1 MIESITALDLSILD
15 FIRNTL
21 SSPVADIIMKCLTYS
36 IEYGAMAILVFI
48 VMMFVKKMRKTG
60 FAVMGATLSVL
71 LFGELILKHIVCR
84 PRPFAVNSA
93 IDIIIKAP
101 SGFSFPSS
109 HTATC
114 FAMATAIYLFHKR
127 LGIIAYI
134 YAEYYS
140 AENVPLCTLSVGHF
154 RRSNTRYMLWH
165 RCDSACKADMQ
176 KDRKSKRIRSRT
188 KGAINMTENK
198 NVFGILGHPLG
209 HTLSPQI
216 HTRLFEISGEQAEY
230 KILDTP
236 PEKLTDSFEYFK
248 SLTGFNIT
256 IPYKIDIIKMCD
268 TLDDTAKRYNSVNC
282 IANVNGVST
291 GYNTDCTGFTKAVG
305 AMGMTLT
312 NKVLLLGCG
321 GVGRMM
327 AIEAVREGGELTI
340 AVRDADIP
348 VAKAL
353 CKEIK
358 QNYNS
363 AKVGFCLLSEVKGD
377 FDLMVNATPVGMY
390 PNTDASPLTEEALG
404 RITLNGFFDA
414 IYNPR
419 ETKLMKMVSDKGVKK
434 VSGGMQMLVW
444 QAAVAHT
451 IWSGAEYTAEQ
462 VQAISDEMMRLV

>member
-1 MIESITALDLSILD
+1 
-15 FIRNTL
+15 
-21 SSPVADIIMKCLTYS
+21 
-36 IEYGAMAILVFI
+36 
-48 VMMFVKKMRKTG
+48 
-60 FAVMGATLSVL
+60 
-71 LFGELILKHIVCR
+71 
-84 PRPFAVNSA
+84 
-93 IDIIIKAP
+93 
-101 SGFSFPSS
+101 
-109 HTATC
+109 
-114 FAMATAIYLFHKR
+114 
-127 LGIIAYI
+127 
-134 YAEYYS
+134 
-140 AENVPLCTLSVGHF
+140 
-154 RRSNTRYMLWH
+154 
-165 RCDSACKADMQ
+165 
-176 KDRKSKRIRSRT
+176 
-188 KGAINMTENK
+188 MTENK
-198 NVFGILGHPLG
+198 VNTFGILGHPLG

-216 HTRLFEISGEQAEY
+216 HTRLFELSGEQAEY

-236 PEKLTDSFEYFK
+236 PEKLTDSFDYFK
-248 SLTGFNIT
+248 SLAGFNIT

-268 TLDDTAKRYNSVNC
+268 KLDDTAKRYNSVNC

-312 NKVLLLGCG
+312 DKVLLLGCG

-340 AVRDADIP
+340 AVREADVP

-353 CKEIK
+353 CEEIK
-358 QNYNS
+358 QTYKD
-363 AKVGFCLLSEVKGD
+363 AKVSHCLLADVKGD

-390 PNTDASPLTEEALG
+390 PNIDASPLTQQDLDN
-404 RITLNGFFDA
+404 ITLNGFFDA

-419 ETKLMKMVSDKGVKK
+419 ETKLMKAVSDKGVTK

>member
-1 MIESITALDLSILD
+1 
-15 FIRNTL
+15 
-21 SSPVADIIMKCLTYS
+21 
-36 IEYGAMAILVFI
+36 
-48 VMMFVKKMRKTG
+48 
-60 FAVMGATLSVL
+60 
-71 LFGELILKHIVCR
+71 
-84 PRPFAVNSA
+84 
-93 IDIIIKAP
+93 
-101 SGFSFPSS
+101 
-109 HTATC
+109 
-114 FAMATAIYLFHKR
+114 
-127 LGIIAYI
+127 
-134 YAEYYS
+134 
-140 AENVPLCTLSVGHF
+140 
-154 RRSNTRYMLWH
+154 
-165 RCDSACKADMQ
+165 
-176 KDRKSKRIRSRT
+176 
-188 KGAINMTENK
+188 
-198 NVFGILGHPLG
+198 
-209 HTLSPQI
+209 
-216 HTRLFEISGEQAEY
+216 
-230 KILDTP
+230 
-236 PEKLTDSFEYFK
+236 
-248 SLTGFNIT
+248 
-256 IPYKIDIIKMCD
+256 MCD

-305 AMGMTLT
+305 SMGMTLT

-353 CKEIK
+353 CEEIK

-390 PNTDASPLTEEALG
+390 PNTDASPLTEETLG

>member
-1 MIESITALDLSILD
+1 
-15 FIRNTL
+15 
-21 SSPVADIIMKCLTYS
+21 
-36 IEYGAMAILVFI
+36 
-48 VMMFVKKMRKTG
+48 
-60 FAVMGATLSVL
+60 
-71 LFGELILKHIVCR
+71 
-84 PRPFAVNSA
+84 
-93 IDIIIKAP
+93 
-101 SGFSFPSS
+101 
-109 HTATC
+109 
-114 FAMATAIYLFHKR
+114 
-127 LGIIAYI
+127 
-134 YAEYYS
+134 
-140 AENVPLCTLSVGHF
+140 
-154 RRSNTRYMLWH
+154 
-165 RCDSACKADMQ
+165 
-176 KDRKSKRIRSRT
+176 
-188 KGAINMTENK
+188 MTENK

-353 CKEIK
+353 CEEIK
-358 QNYNS
+358 QNYNG

-390 PNTDASPLTEEALG
+390 PNTDASPLTEEALS

-419 ETKLMKMVSDKGVKK
+419 ETKLMKMASDKGVKK

>member
-1 MIESITALDLSILD
+1 
-15 FIRNTL
+15 
-21 SSPVADIIMKCLTYS
+21 
-36 IEYGAMAILVFI
+36 
-48 VMMFVKKMRKTG
+48 
-60 FAVMGATLSVL
+60 
-71 LFGELILKHIVCR
+71 
-84 PRPFAVNSA
+84 
-93 IDIIIKAP
+93 
-101 SGFSFPSS
+101 
-109 HTATC
+109 
-114 FAMATAIYLFHKR
+114 
-127 LGIIAYI
+127 
-134 YAEYYS
+134 
-140 AENVPLCTLSVGHF
+140 
-154 RRSNTRYMLWH
+154 
-165 RCDSACKADMQ
+165 
-176 KDRKSKRIRSRT
+176 
-188 KGAINMTENK
+188 
-198 NVFGILGHPLG
+198 
-209 HTLSPQI
+209 
-216 HTRLFEISGEQAEY
+216 
-230 KILDTP
+230 
-236 PEKLTDSFEYFK
+236 
-248 SLTGFNIT
+248 
-256 IPYKIDIIKMCD
+256 MCD

-340 AVRDADIP
+340 AVREADVP
-348 VAKAL
+348 VATAL
-353 CKEIK
+353 CEEIK
-358 QNYNS
+358 QSYKD
-363 AKVGFCLLSEVKGD
+363 AKVSHCLLADVKGD

-390 PNTDASPLTEEALG
+390 PNTDASPLTEETLS

>member
-1 MIESITALDLSILD
+1 
-15 FIRNTL
+15 
-21 SSPVADIIMKCLTYS
+21 
-36 IEYGAMAILVFI
+36 
-48 VMMFVKKMRKTG
+48 
-60 FAVMGATLSVL
+60 
-71 LFGELILKHIVCR
+71 
-84 PRPFAVNSA
+84 
-93 IDIIIKAP
+93 
-101 SGFSFPSS
+101 
-109 HTATC
+109 
-114 FAMATAIYLFHKR
+114 
-127 LGIIAYI
+127 
-134 YAEYYS
+134 
-140 AENVPLCTLSVGHF
+140 
-154 RRSNTRYMLWH
+154 
-165 RCDSACKADMQ
+165 
-176 KDRKSKRIRSRT
+176 
-188 KGAINMTENK
+188 MTENK

-230 KILDTP
+230 KILDTA
-236 PEKLTDSFEYFK
+236 PEKLTESFDYFR
-248 SLTGFNIT
+248 SLAGFNIT

-268 TLDDTAKRYNSVNC
+268 KLDDTAERYNSVNC

-327 AIEAVREGGELTI
+327 AIETVREGGELTI
-340 AVRDADIP
+340 AVREADVP
-348 VAKAL
+348 VATAL
-353 CKEIK
+353 CEEIK
-358 QNYNS
+358 QTYKD
-363 AKVGFCLLSEVKGD
+363 AKVNHCLLADVKGD

-390 PNTDASPLTEEALG
+390 PNTDASPLTQQALDN
-404 RITLNGFFDA
+404 ITLNGFFDA

>member
-84 PRPFAVNSA
+84 PRPFVVNSA

-114 FAMATAIYLFHKR
+114 FGDGNISVSQKARHYRIYLC
-127 LGIIAYI
+127 IAGRI
-134 YAEYYS
+134 F
-140 AENVPLCTLSVGHF
+140 ENVPLCTLSVGRF

-305 AMGMTLT
+305 SMGMTLT

-321 GVGRMM
+321 GVGKMM

-353 CKEIK
+353 CEEIK

-390 PNTDASPLTEEALG
+390 PNTDASPLTEETLG

>member
-1 MIESITALDLSILD
+1 
-15 FIRNTL
+15 
-21 SSPVADIIMKCLTYS
+21 
-36 IEYGAMAILVFI
+36 
-48 VMMFVKKMRKTG
+48 
-60 FAVMGATLSVL
+60 
-71 LFGELILKHIVCR
+71 
-84 PRPFAVNSA
+84 
-93 IDIIIKAP
+93 
-101 SGFSFPSS
+101 
-109 HTATC
+109 
-114 FAMATAIYLFHKR
+114 
-127 LGIIAYI
+127 
-134 YAEYYS
+134 
-140 AENVPLCTLSVGHF
+140 
-154 RRSNTRYMLWH
+154 
-165 RCDSACKADMQ
+165 
-176 KDRKSKRIRSRT
+176 
-188 KGAINMTENK
+188 MTENK
-198 NVFGILGHPLG
+198 VNTFGILGHPLG

-216 HTRLFEISGEQAEY
+216 HTRLFELSGEQAEY

-236 PEKLTDSFEYFK
+236 PEKLTDSFDYFK
-248 SLTGFNIT
+248 SLAGFNIT

-268 TLDDTAKRYNSVNC
+268 KLDDTAKRYNSVNC

-312 NKVLLLGCG
+312 DKVLLRGCG

-340 AVRDADIP
+340 AVREADVP

-353 CKEIK
+353 CEEIK
-358 QNYNS
+358 QTYKD
-363 AKVGFCLLSEVKGD
+363 AKVSHCLLADVKGD

-390 PNTDASPLTEEALG
+390 PNIDASPLTQQALDN
-404 RITLNGFFDA
+404 ITLNGFFDA

-419 ETKLMKMVSDKGVKK
+419 ETKLMKAVSGKGVTK